1 MKINPIYIP
10 ANDRVF
16 GIMFEDSDL
25 YKALIV
31 ALFGE
36 DVTLLEKPHS
46 QVHHQTDVLLNKVW
60 FDTMVLTNKGYYSI
74 DMQRKTPIQKR
85 LENRIVYY
93 ASRLIGHQDVKQMQ
107 YEDLQPVVVSFVM
120 QEAETE
126 TSDGIRFASLHWD
139 DTNEHFGDLMKI
151 AIVYVPTVLKKGK
164 PNSDLYLFADFF
176 AIETPEQAEKF
187 ENDFGKTEL
196 GVKLMTEY
204 AKSIQDV
211 DYLNSLAKNPYYS
224 EKEIEQMRSDDVEK
238 AKRETQIETTIKN
251 SIEFAK
257 ALLGFGDP
265 IEKIMKCT
273 GLTEKEIM
281 GLA

>member
-1 MKINPIYIP
+1 MKIHPIYVP

-16 GIMFEDSDL
+16 GVMFEDSDL

-36 DVTLLEKPHS
+36 DITLLEKPHS
-46 QVHHQTDVLLNKVW
+46 QVQNKPDALLNTVW

-93 ASRLIGHQDVKQMQ
+93 ASRLIGHQEVEKMQ

-126 TSDGIRFASLHWD
+126 TSDGIRFASLHWN
-139 DTNEHFGDLMKI
+139 DTNEKFGDLMKI

-176 AIETPEQAEKF
+176 AIETPEQADKF

-196 GVKLMTEY
+196 GVKLMSEY
-204 AKSIQDV
+204 AKSIRDV
-211 DYLNSLAKNPYYS
+211 EYLDSLAKKPYYS
-224 EKEIEQMRSDDVEK
+224 EKEIEQMRNDDV
-238 AKRETQIETTIKN
+238 
-251 SIEFAK
+251 AK
-257 ALLGFGDP
+257 ATNATKFSIAKEMLFAFGDP
-265 IEKIMKCT
+265 IEKIIRCT
-273 GLTEKEIM
+273 GLTEKEIR
-281 GLA
+281 GLAT